1 MRLIA
6 AGLLLVAAAALTWST
21 IEELRARRA
30 LSTDLAELG
39 HIRYDL
45 LNADRW
51 IEKIVPILQTQIDQL
66 DLKQGEASLRPM
78 VRNALYRLLDEV
90 KTRMSAPAPQGS
102 KAPAGPGGFFSV
114 AGNPMVV
121 NMIIGALKPKVPEF
135 TEIVLRELARPESR
149 EAVKKYITST
159 LSEGVKNTFG
169 SVDLSVFNAI
179 LTQYEC
185 KNGQICRQKLANLV
199 QEADSRIQIR
209 YLGVL
214 GATLLAFVL
223 LLPGAMRPAAAV
235 ILLLFCTVLLVGGIL
250 TPMLEVEAKF
260 TSLKMTF
267 LGHPIAFGEEILY
280 FQSKSVLEVFR
291 ALMEQG
297 KLEMYVVGI
306 LVLMFSVVFPVLKL
320 IASTVSL
327 FRPAALRN
335 RIVRFFALESSKWSM
350 ADVMALAIF
359 MAFVAFNGLIAN
371 TMRGLLASGA
381 EIAIPTDSSK
391 ILPGYYIFIGFCLA
405 SLFLSRKLSKT
416 LLGVPRPATDSR
428 REEVQ
433 QES

>member
-1 MRLIA
+1 MVLDQPAATFRGIPRRSSPHRARCRCQREGSRRHDAPDLCGPATPSEHRRQTLLPRAPAHRKHRLRRPRHGGAPEGKLIISGVFTRHRYMRLIA

-30 LSTDLAELG
+30 LRTDLAELG

-102 KAPAGPGGFFSV
+102 KAPAGAGGFFSV

-169 SVDLSVFNAI
+169 SVDLSVFNA
-179 LTQYEC
+179 
-185 KNGQICRQKLANLV
+185 
-199 QEADSRIQIR
+199 
-209 YLGVL
+209 
-214 GATLLAFVL
+214 
-223 LLPGAMRPAAAV
+223 
-235 ILLLFCTVLLVGGIL
+235 
-250 TPMLEVEAKF
+250 
-260 TSLKMTF
+260 
-267 LGHPIAFGEEILY
+267 
-280 FQSKSVLEVFR
+280 
-291 ALMEQG
+291 
-297 KLEMYVVGI
+297 
-306 LVLMFSVVFPVLKL
+306 
-320 IASTVSL
+320 
-327 FRPAALRN
+327 
-335 RIVRFFALESSKWSM
+335 
-350 ADVMALAIF
+350 
-359 MAFVAFNGLIAN
+359 
-371 TMRGLLASGA
+371 
-381 EIAIPTDSSK
+381 
-391 ILPGYYIFIGFCLA
+391 
-405 SLFLSRKLSKT
+405 
-416 LLGVPRPATDSR
+416 
-428 REEVQ
+428 
-433 QES
+433 